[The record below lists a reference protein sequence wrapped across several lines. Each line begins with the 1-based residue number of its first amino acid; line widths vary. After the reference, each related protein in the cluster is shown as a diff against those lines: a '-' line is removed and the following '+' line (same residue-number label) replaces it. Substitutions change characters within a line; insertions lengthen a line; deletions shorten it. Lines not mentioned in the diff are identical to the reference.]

1 VRGVTTQRTSWAL
14 AREAA
19 GLFLTAFGLLGVLV
33 ALGALHWAAGL
44 SAATAGLLAVGSLL
58 RPKPESPRWAH
69 AVRAAAC
76 ITGYSGLTG
85 CAFALSVPLGW
96 IGVSL
101 AVALVGLW
109 LTTREHE
116 DEEAV

>member
-1 VRGVTTQRTSWAL
+1 MRGVTTQRTSWAL

-44 SAATAGLLAVGSLL
+44 SAAMAGLLTTGMLM
-58 RPKPESPRWAH
+58 RPKPTAARWAH
-69 AVRAAAC
+69 IARGAVC
-76 ITGYSGLTG
+76 LLGYGGLTG
-85 CAFALSVPLGW
+85 CAFALCVPLGW
-96 IGVSL
+96 IGVFL
-101 AVALVGLW
+101 AVVLVGLW

-116 DEEAV
+116 DEGAA

>member
-1 VRGVTTQRTSWAL
+1 MTTQRTSWAL

-44 SAATAGLLAVGSLL
+44 SAATAGLLAMGIIL
-58 RPKPESPRWAH
+58 RPKPDAPRWAH
-69 AVRAAAC
+69 AVRIALC
-76 ITGYSGLTG
+76 ITGYGGLAG
-85 CAFALSVPLGW
+85 CAFALCIPLGW

-116 DEEAV
+116 TEEAA

>member
-1 VRGVTTQRTSWAL
+1 MTTQRTSWAL

-44 SAATAGLLAVGSLL
+44 SAAMAGLLTAGILL
-58 RPKPESPRWAH
+58 QPHPDAPRWAR
-69 AVRAAAC
+69 AVRAAVC
-76 ITGYSGLTG
+76 ITGYGGLTG
-85 CAFALSVPLGW
+85 CAFALCIPLGW

-101 AVALVGLW
+101 AVVLVGLW

-116 DEEAV
+116 DEETA

>member
-44 SAATAGLLAVGSLL
+44 SAAAAGLLAAGVLL
-58 RPKPESPRWAH
+58 RPKPTAPHWA
-69 AVRAAAC
+69 RAARAAVC

-85 CAFALSVPLGW
+85 CAFALNTSLGW
-96 IGVSL
+96 IGVSVAVVL
-101 AVALVGLW
+101 AGLW
-109 LTTREHE
+109 LTTRDPE
-116 DEEAV
+116 DEGTA

>member
-19 GLFLTAFGLLGVLV
+19 GLFLTAFGLLGVLL

-44 SAATAGLLAVGSLL
+44 SAATGGLLATGILT
-58 RPKPESPRWAH
+58 RPKQGAPRWAH
-69 AVRAAAC
+69 AVRIAAC
-76 ITGYSGLTG
+76 IAGYGGLTG
-85 CAFALSVPLGW
+85 CAFALCIPLGW

-109 LTTREHE
+109 LATREHE
-116 DEEAV
+116 GAA

>member
-44 SAATAGLLAVGSLL
+44 SVATGGVLATGILI
-58 RPKPESPRWAH
+58 RPKPGAPRWAH
-69 AVRAAAC
+69 LFRAAAC
-76 ITGYSGLTG
+76 LAGYGGFTG
-85 CAFALSVPLGW
+85 CAFALCIPLGW

-101 AVALVGLW
+101 AVSLTGLW
-109 LTTREHE
+109 LATREHE
-116 DEEAV
+116 GVA

>member
-19 GLFLTAFGLLGVLV
+19 GLILTAFGLLGVLV

-44 SAATAGLLAVGSLL
+44 CAALVGLLTTGVLM
-58 RPKPESPRWAH
+58 RPKPDAPPWAH

-76 ITGYSGLTG
+76 IAGYGGLTG
-85 CAFALSVPLGW
+85 CAFVLSAPLGW
-96 IGVSL
+96 IGVS
-101 AVALVGLW
+101 VAIVLVGLW

-116 DEEAV
+116 DEGAA

>member
-1 VRGVTTQRTSWAL
+1 MTTQRTSRAL

-44 SAATAGLLAVGSLL
+44 CTAMAGLLTTGILV
-58 RPKPESPRWAH
+58 RPRPGAPRWAH
-69 AVRAAAC
+69 IVRGAAC
-76 ITGYSGLTG
+76 ITGHGGLTG
-85 CAFALSVPLGW
+85 CAFALCAPLGW

-101 AVALVGLW
+101 AVTLVGLW
-109 LTTREHE
+109 LTSREHE
-116 DEEAV
+116 DGEDA

>member
-1 VRGVTTQRTSWAL
+1 MRGVTTQRTSWAL

-44 SAATAGLLAVGSLL
+44 SAAMAGLLATGMFM
-58 RPKPESPRWAH
+58 RPKPTAAPWAH
-69 AVRAAAC
+69 LARAAVC
-76 ITGYSGLTG
+76 ILGYGGLTG
-85 CAFALSVPLGW
+85 CAFALCIPLGW
-96 IGVSL
+96 IGVAL
-101 AVALVGLW
+101 AVVLLGLW

-116 DEEAV
+116 DEGAA

>member
-1 VRGVTTQRTSWAL
+1 MTTQRTSWAL

-19 GLFLTAFGLLGVLV
+19 GLFLTAFGLLGVLG

-44 SAATAGLLAVGSLL
+44 SAAMAGLLTTGILI
-58 RPKPESPRWAH
+58 RPKPTAARWAH
-69 AVRAAAC
+69 IARAAVC
-76 ITGYSGLTG
+76 LLGYGGLTG
-85 CAFALSVPLGW
+85 CAFALCAPLGW

-101 AVALVGLW
+101 AVVLVGLW

-116 DEEAV
+116 NEGAA

>member
-1 VRGVTTQRTSWAL
+1 MTTQRTSWAL

-44 SAATAGLLAVGSLL
+44 SAAMAGLLATGLFM
-58 RPKPESPRWAH
+58 RPKPNAAPLAH
-69 AVRAAAC
+69 LARAAVC
-76 ITGYSGLTG
+76 TIGYGGLTG
-85 CAFALSVPLGW
+85 CAFALCIPLGW
-96 IGVSL
+96 IGVAL
-101 AVALVGLW
+101 AVVLVGLW

-116 DEEAV
+116 DEGAA